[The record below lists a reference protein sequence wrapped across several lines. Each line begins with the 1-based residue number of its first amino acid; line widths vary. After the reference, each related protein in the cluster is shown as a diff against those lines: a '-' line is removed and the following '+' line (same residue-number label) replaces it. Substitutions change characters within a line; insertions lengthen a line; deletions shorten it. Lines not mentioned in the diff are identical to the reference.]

1 MDLTG
6 FLIWS
11 LLTRVPATK
20 LDGWVAHVRYTL
32 TVLLV
37 TQVHAVCVPIAA
49 PTQGDAQAV
58 HSTLKLI
65 GMTSSRGAR
74 GCRETP
80 KDFEMTLSS
89 IPAHV
94 RVIVL
99 VQNTS
104 LQ

>member
-1 MDLTG
+1 MYLTC

-20 LDGWVAHVRYTL
+20 LDSWVAHVCYAL

-37 TQVHAVCVPIAA
+37 AEVHAVCVPIAA

-65 GMTSSRGAR
+65 CMTTSRRAR
-74 GCRETP
+74 GCRET
-80 KDFEMTLSS
+80 S
-89 IPAHV
+89 
-94 RVIVL
+94 
-99 VQNTS
+99 
-104 LQ
+104 